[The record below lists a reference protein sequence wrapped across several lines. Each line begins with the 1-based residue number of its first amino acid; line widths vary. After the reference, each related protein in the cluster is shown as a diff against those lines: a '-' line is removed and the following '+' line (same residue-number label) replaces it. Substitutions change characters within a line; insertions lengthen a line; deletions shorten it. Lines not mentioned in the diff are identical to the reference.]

1 MFGLKRNHLAT
12 LVGGRELS
20 SAWNGIRIEKLF
32 VCFVREKCC
41 HWTMK
46 VMLQKTKNT
55 LMVVA
60 AVDPS
65 NFLRNIL
72 IIYKAS
78 LCPKQGCQI
87 FLSTKKLEK
96 YTK

>member
-1 MFGLKRNHLAT
+1 
-12 LVGGRELS
+12 
-20 SAWNGIRIEKLF
+20 
-32 VCFVREKCC
+32 
-41 HWTMK
+41 MK